1 MSEREIYLSHDHRM
15 MLESEMFDEL
25 SQAVEQGRMTEEE
38 METCFY
44 DWLETHREIKQPTS
58 QGD

>member
-38 METCFY
+38 MEQCFL
-44 DWLETHREIKQPTS
+44 DWLETHREIQKPR
-58 QGD
+58 